1 MSSLKNVVPKRSYL
15 ERGQAKNR
23 LHLGELEKKVD
34 YEKRREIYKK
44 KKRIENVL
52 KEKIMNK
59 NPDEFHTGMVHS
71 RIREDDN
78 VLVKEKKIYDRKKI
92 MEYERRKI
100 KNETFNLYGL
110 LKHVNKKIYN
120 MQMNIPLRYVFNN
133 THEIYNENDEKC
145 TLKADKK
152 KFQKEGNL
160 FEIKFKKMLNH
171 KTRILDQIRKMDN
184 NYINTYRNVDGYTVR
199 IYKGKSAYKLFAPRG
214 EAESQVVCYLRKG
227 KQLRRCI
234 GTLLLIG
241 AEKWPLRNMPLSTTH
256 FWVHSQQKL

>member
-78 VLVKEKKIYDRKKI
+78 VLVKEEKIYNDAKI
-92 MEYERRKI
+92 MEYERKKI
-100 KNETFNLYGL
+100 KNTTFNLYGL
-110 LKHVNKKIYN
+110 LKRVNRKIYN
-120 MQMNIPLRYVFNN
+120 MQMNIPLRYIFNN
-133 THEIYNENDEKC
+133 THEIYNENEEKC

-152 KFQKEGNL
+152 KLQKEGIL
-160 FEIKFKKMLNH
+160 FENKFKNMLTH
-171 KTRILDQIRKMDN
+171 KSNILKQIRNMDN
-184 NYINTYRNVDGYTVR
+184 SYIKTYRHVDGYTVQKH
-199 IYKGKSAYKLFAPRG
+199 KGKNSTYKLFAPR
-214 EAESQVVCYLRKG
+214 LR
-227 KQLRRCI
+227 
-234 GTLLLIG
+234 
-241 AEKWPLRNMPLSTTH
+241 
-256 FWVHSQQKL
+256 